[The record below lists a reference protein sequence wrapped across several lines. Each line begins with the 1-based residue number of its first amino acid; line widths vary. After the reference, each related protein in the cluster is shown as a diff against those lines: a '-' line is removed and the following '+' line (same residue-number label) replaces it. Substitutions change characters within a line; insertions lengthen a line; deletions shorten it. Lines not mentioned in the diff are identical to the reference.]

1 MSFKVGQ
8 ILSSKLGELLI
19 PVWSNE
25 NRELQVQDIQTT
37 KAGSLST
44 DQFFIDKGI
53 SIIGNFQPGTYYYV
67 KLAIQRSFEDI
78 NQDLTL
84 RLVRKEELQESSQYI
99 DNFTIFAPNKDGKT
113 SKYAYYETI
122 IAPNNTYDQL
132 AIILSRTVIDYYS
145 ENDPET
151 GLPWDPPE
159 KWREYKGREIK
170 IEPSLCKIAI
180 INNVI
185 GSNTLSTSTLNK
197 IGIQGPPGL
206 LMCINGEPIRIGPS
220 GIYEIR
226 NGYKIKF
233 LSFIIRESE
242 EEDGTYKTDNF
253 IVDYQYG
260 TED

>member
-8 ILSSKLGELLI
+8 ILSSKLGELLT

-25 NRELQVQDIQTT
+25 NNKLQVQDIQTT

-99 DNFTIFAPNKDGKT
+99 DNFTIFAPDIDGKT

-145 ENDPET
+145 EKDPET

-185 GSNTLSTSTLNK
+185 GSNTLSTPTLNK

-233 LSFIIRESE
+233 LSFIIRESK